1 MDLLDRYLNAV
12 AAQLPTDERADIV
25 AELRD
30 LILSRFEAK
39 EEALGRALTDDE
51 REAILR
57 EIGHPLAVAGRYRK
71 GPQSLVGPELFP
83 YWMFGVKAGL
93 MVLGAVFALTLLI
106 GLVTGAPNAG
116 QAIARAF
123 HGFFGAGLTLIGAL
137 TLAGAIF
144 EHQGIRP
151 SFLTKWRVRDLDAFQ
166 LADPARWGIDVKAGD
181 AGKPASIWTGR
192 KTNGGYRWPGADYLT
207 SFIATGVFVLWW
219 VGVLHVPGLM
229 QVGLRGED
237 ATVTAAPIWGQLHGA
252 ILLYALGQMAID
264 LASLISPYAVRMRAA
279 AQVAI
284 AGVGLWL
291 TWLIFEAGHWFT
303 LHLGEQSAKIVGDR
317 ELLNFNELRTLG
329 DGGRDLMGVSSTLSV
344 VATWIV
350 AISALSLVFKI
361 GRNLWRMVV
370 GRA

>member
-39 EEALGRALTDDE
+39 EEAQGRPLTDDE
-51 REAILR
+51 REDILR

-71 GPQSLVGPELFP
+71 GPQSLIGPELFP
-83 YWMFGVKAGL
+83 YWMFGMKAGL

-106 GLVTGAPNAG
+106 NLVTGASDAG
-116 QAIARAF
+116 QAIAHTF

-144 EHQGIRP
+144 EHQGVRP
-151 SFLTKWRVRDLDAFQ
+151 AFLSKWRVRDLDAFQ
-166 LADPARWGIDVKAGD
+166 LADPARWGIDVKPGD
-181 AGKPASIWTGR
+181 VGKPASVWTGR
-192 KTNGGYRWPGADYLT
+192 KTNSGYRWPGADYLA

-219 VGVLHVPGLM
+219 VGVLHFPGMM

-264 LASLISPYAVRMRAA
+264 LASLISPYAVRLRAA
-279 AQVAI
+279 AQAAI

-303 LHLGEQSAKIVGDR
+303 LHLGTESARIAGDR
-317 ELLNFNELRTLG
+317 TMLNFDVLRTLG
-329 DGGRDLMGVSSTLSV
+329 DGARDLIGVSSTLSV
-344 VATWIV
+344 VVTWIIAV
-350 AISALSLVFKI
+350 SALGLVAKLVK
-361 GRNLWRMVV
+361 NLWRMAT
-370 GRA
+370 GRS

>member
-1 MDLLDRYLNAV
+1 MDMLDRYLNAV
-12 AAQLPTDERADIV
+12 EAQLPPEDRADII
-25 AELRD
+25 AELKD

-57 EIGHPLAVAGRYRK
+57 EVGHPLVVAARYSK
-71 GPQSLVGPELFP
+71 GPQSLIGPELFP

-106 GLVTGAPNAG
+106 SILTGTPDAG
-116 QAIARAF
+116 RAIARAF

-144 EHQGIRP
+144 EHQGVRP
-151 SFLTKWRVRDLDAFQ
+151 KFLTEWRVRDLGLFGMADTSRWSSGLGGSDATSQ
-166 LADPARWGIDVKAGD
+166 P
-181 AGKPASIWTGR
+181 
-192 KTNGGYRWPGADYLT
+192 KTKVYGVRINTRWPGAEYLT

-219 VGVLHVPGLM
+219 VGVLHFPGLM

-237 ATVTAAPIWGQLHGA
+237 ATVSAAPIWSQLHGA

-264 LASLISPYAVRMRAA
+264 GASLISPYAVRLRAA

-291 TWLIFEAGHWFT
+291 TWMIFEAGHWFT
-303 LHLGEQSAKIVGDR
+303 LHLGAESARVAGDQTM
-317 ELLNFNELRTLG
+317 LNFDQLRNLG
-329 DGGRDLMGVSSTLSV
+329 DGARDLIGVSSTLSV
-344 VATWIV
+344 VVTWII
-350 AISALSLVFKI
+350 AASALGLVFKI
-361 GRNLWRMVV
+361 GKNLLRMVT
-370 GRA
+370 GRV